1 MDHLGRDA
9 VRAILTHT
17 DPACAFFSLDEQL
30 FYNKVARI
38 LIRHYLAE
46 TLTLD
51 VLSMRKLKKS
61 LPIEHLM
68 IRHSPSARDN
78 VTSSYSYSKQE
89 SSRLEPPQSSYLK
102 PPSDR
107 SPNIRVNSPKRSSP
121 SGYENYKSNFNY
133 SSNKPGTRSPFD
145 EMKRSF
151 DDLKRSSVE
160 LREPVK
166 YP

>member
-1 MDHLGRDA
+1 MSS
-9 VRAILTHT
+9 ITT
-17 DPACAFFSLDEQL
+17 PYSYT
-30 FYNKVARI
+30 FYS
-38 LIRHYLAE
+38 HYNCSTSTAPNQ
-46 TLTLD
+46 
-51 VLSMRKLKKS
+51 SS
-61 LPIEHLM
+61 SQA
-68 IRHSPSARDN
+68 RHSPSARDN

-89 SSRLEPPQSSYLK
+89 LSRLEPPQSSYLK